1 MKLDRTLCALTI
13 ICLVLGGGAVR
24 AATSGEQLA
33 QDAGR
38 SLIGTRAPRL
48 VLKTI
53 DGETIDLGHLY
64 GKQAVYLKFWA
75 TWCVPCRQQ
84 MPHFEHIYE
93 TAGPDLAVIAIN
105 TGFND
110 SIDEVRAYR
119 RQLGIAMPIVLDD
132 GRLGGAFNLRVTPQ
146 HIVIGRD
153 GRIHYVGHLADA
165 HLDAALVAARAPS
178 GAGAPDA
185 GAAVAGAPAGT
196 SPQASAAVRHYGV
209 GDRLPQQSPRTV
221 DGRRFQFRD
230 PADPRRIV
238 LVFLSP
244 WCESYLATTRPAVS
258 ANCRRM
264 REQVS
269 ELAGES
275 SARWLGI
282 ASGLWATPED
292 LRDYRSNYSVGIPLS
307 LDESGALFRA
317 FNVNE
322 VPAALIADGNG
333 RILRTIAGDDVERPA
348 ALRTAIEAP

>member
-1 MKLDRTLCALTI
+1 MRRKLAFGIVSI
-13 ICLVLGGGAVR
+13 IGLAVASGAVG

-33 QDAGR
+33 QSAGR
-38 SLIGTRAPRL
+38 PLIGAQAPRL

-53 DGETIDLGHLY
+53 DGATIDLGRLY

-84 MPHFEHIYE
+84 MPHFEHTYE
-93 TAGPDLAVIAIN
+93 TAGPDLAVIAVN

-110 SIDEVRAYR
+110 SIDNVRAYR
-119 RQLGIAMPIVLDD
+119 RQLGITMPIVLDD
-132 GRLGGAFNLRVTPQ
+132 GQVGGAFNLRVTPQ

-153 GRIHYVGHLADA
+153 GRIRYVGHLADA
-165 HLDAALVAARAPS
+165 RLDAALVVARAPP
-178 GAGAPDA
+178 AAA
-185 GAAVAGAPAGT
+185 GAANAAAPAT
-196 SPQASAAVRHYGV
+196 ASAERRHYAV
-209 GDRLPQQSPRTV
+209 GDHLPEQSPPTL
-221 DGRRFQFRD
+221 DGRRFRFRD

-269 ELAGES
+269 ELADVRGV
-275 SARWLGI
+275 RWLGI
-282 ASGLWATPED
+282 ASGLWATRDD
-292 LRDYRSNYSVGIPLS
+292 LRDYRSKYGVHIPLS

-317 FNVNE
+317 FNVTE
-322 VPAALIADGNG
+322 LPAALVADGGG
-333 RILRTIAGDDVERPA
+333 RIVQKINGSDVATPA
-348 ALRTAIEAP
+348 ALRTAIDAP